1 MSRVALLAVMI
12 VVGLALTVGSASA
25 TPLAKRPAQKC
36 QLLPRSTVVVAKT
49 GVRCTR
55 LRKSGRIVAVETR

>member
-1 MSRVALLAVMI
+1 MSRVALLAVTT
-12 VVGLALTVGSASA
+12 VLGLASIVGSASA
-25 TPLAKRPAQKC
+25 TPLGKGPAQKC

-55 LRKSGRIVAVETR
+55 LRKSGSIVAVETR